1 MLALG
6 LGLAAA
12 LIWAVHD
19 LLVRRLSQGAQ
30 VLPMLLVVMASGV
43 VALLVPV
50 AIWGGWGQITP
61 RALWFCAASGL
72 AYAAGGLGLYKA
84 FQLAPVRIVAPILG
98 AYPMIS
104 LMIAAAQGKVVS
116 GLEALAVLAIVAG
129 IAVVA
134 LSGKAEGEVQ
144 GSLARAVAWAVL
156 GAVGF
161 AATFALGHVASAS
174 GAEGAVVL
182 ITRGVTL
189 LGVGGMLLITRTG
202 MASVRG
208 QVPVLALMGV
218 LDALALGLVIVAG
231 GLPSAEYAA
240 ITSSLFG
247 VITILLAWR
256 FLGETVARAQWLG
269 ILVVFA
275 GIGVLAAQG

>member
-1 MLALG
+1 MLALS

-12 LIWAVHD
+12 VIWAVHD
-19 LLVRRLSQGAQ
+19 LLVRRLSQGGQ

-43 VALLVPV
+43 AALLVPV
-50 AIWGGWGQITP
+50 SIWGGLGQITP

-72 AYAAGGLGLYKA
+72 AYAAGGVGLYKA

-104 LMIAAAQGKVVS
+104 LIIAAAQGKVVS

-134 LSGKAEGEVQ
+134 LSGKEEGAVQ
-144 GSLARAVAWAVL
+144 GPLARAIGWAVL

-161 AATFALGHVASAS
+161 ATTFAFGHVASAS

-182 ITRGVTL
+182 ITRIVTL
-189 LGVGGMLLITRTG
+189 LAVGGLVLATRSG

-256 FLGETVARAQWLG
+256 FLGEAVARAQWIG
-269 ILVVFA
+269 VAVVFA